1 MWKKSYRKNLLFRS
15 RHNFRDRDCIMG
27 PRRPGYGKLIE
38 SGGYINSGMA
48 QEKGDPS
55 SSNKFSTNS
64 NRFVSVPDSYQVN
77 CTKVNHDI
85 CVTIDFVRQP
95 IPHLKI

>member
-55 SSNKFSTNS
+55 SSN
-64 NRFVSVPDSYQVN
+64 RFLSKSE
-77 CTKVNHDI
+77 DI
-85 CVTIDFVRQP
+85 CKNVAF
-95 IPHLKI
+95 

>member
-15 RHNFRDRDCIMG
+15 RHNFCDRDCIMG

-55 SSNKFSTNS
+55 SSKFSTHS
-64 NRFVSVPDSYQVN
+64 KLAELFHAYRPPRVLPPKKLS
-77 CTKVNHDI
+77 T
-85 CVTIDFVRQP
+85 
-95 IPHLKI
+95 